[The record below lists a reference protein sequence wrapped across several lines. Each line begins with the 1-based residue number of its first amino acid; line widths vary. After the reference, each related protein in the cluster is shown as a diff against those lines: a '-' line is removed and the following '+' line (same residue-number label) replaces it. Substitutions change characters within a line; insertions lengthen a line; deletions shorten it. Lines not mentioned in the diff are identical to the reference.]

1 MNERLDQAQQLARR
15 VDAGWQ
21 PADVEAQLARL
32 HARRARRA
40 RRWLVAAPLVAAA
53 ASVVLVVGSMR
64 PRDAHVA
71 VATDVRD
78 RHDARPSAL
87 EPPVAAVPAPAVEIA
102 PVPAPASVEPSA
114 APGVLSLGDGSVVTP
129 LGKDSRLLARQ
140 VSETDVVVA
149 LAGGGARFDVPERK
163 TRRFRA
169 ELGALALETHGAAF
183 RVQVGRRQG
192 QVEVAAERGEVRA
205 HVGQEAHVVAAG
217 QTRAFSIAARDDAAP
232 VVRGEPQAVPAP
244 PASWRDDA
252 ARGDYAAAWAA
263 LGALRAPVGPTEGS
277 AARPAGQAVGGRTP
291 LLGSL
296 ETMEDLQLAADV
308 ARLSGH
314 AGAAIAPLAR
324 ALDLHADDPR
334 APLVA
339 FTLGRVHLEDL
350 GAPRDAAL
358 AFARARTLAPDG
370 PLAEDALAREVEA
383 WSRAG
388 ETGTARVQAL
398 IYTRRYPQ
406 GRRVHAV
413 RRFGG
418 LESP

>member
-1 MNERLDQAQQLARR
+1 M
-15 VDAGWQ
+15 
-21 PADVEAQLARL
+21 PATAD
-32 HARRARRA
+32 
-40 RRWLVAAPLVAAA
+40 
-53 ASVVLVVGSMR
+53 
-64 PRDAHVA
+64 
-71 VATDVRD
+71 
-78 RHDARPSAL
+78 
-87 EPPVAAVPAPAVEIA
+87 A
-102 PVPAPASVEPSA
+102 PV

-129 LGKDSRLLARQ
+129 LGPGSRLLARR

-163 TRRFRA
+163 ARRFRA
-169 ELGALALETHGAAF
+169 ELGALAVETHGAAF
-183 RVQVGRRQG
+183 RVQLGRRQG
-192 QVEVAAERGEVRA
+192 QVEVAAERGEVSAR
-205 HVGQEAHVVAAG
+205 VGQEAHIVVAG

-232 VVRGEPQAVPAP
+232 ADRGEPPAP
-244 PASWRDDA
+244 PAPPSSWRDDA
-252 ARGDYAAAWAA
+252 ARGDYAAAWTA
-263 LGALRAPVGPTEGS
+263 LGALRALPDS
-277 AARPAGQAVGGRTP
+277 
-291 LLGSL
+291 
-296 ETMEDLQLAADV
+296 MEDLQLAADV

-314 AGAAIAPLAR
+314 AVAAVAPLAR
-324 ALDLHADDPR
+324 ALELHADDPR

-388 ETGTARVQAL
+388 ETGTARTQAL
-398 IYTRRYPQ
+398 IYTQRYPQ
-406 GRRVHAV
+406 GRRAHAV

>member
-32 HARRARRA
+32 HARRARRG
-40 RRWLVAAPLVAAA
+40 RRWLVAAPLAAAVAAGIVVGAMRPRTADLAA
-53 ASVVLVVGSMR
+53 ASGA
-64 PRDAHVA
+64 PGRDA
-71 VATDVRD
+71 
-78 RHDARPSAL
+78 ARSTAPG
-87 EPPVAAVPAPAVEIA
+87 PVAAVPAPPRVLQAEPA
-102 PVPAPASVEPSA
+102 PVAEAPAAV
-114 APGVLSLGDGSVVTP
+114 PGALSLGDGSVVTP
-129 LGKDSRLLARQ
+129 LGQGSRLVARR
-140 VSETDVVVA
+140 VSESDVVVA

-163 TRRFRA
+163 ARRFRA

-192 QVEVAAERGEVRA
+192 QVEVAAERGEVSAR
-205 HVGQEAHVVAAG
+205 VGQEAHIVAAG
-217 QTRAFSIAARDDAAP
+217 ETRAFSIAARDDAAP
-232 VVRGEPQAVPAP
+232 VARGEPPAVSAP

-263 LGALRAPVGPTEGS
+263 LAALRAPVDPTGAS
-277 AARPAGQAVGGRTP
+277 APRPAGEPVGVPIP
-291 LLGSL
+291 LLASL

-314 AGAAIAPLAR
+314 AGAAVAPLAR
-324 ALDLHADDPR
+324 ALELHAGDPR

-398 IYTRRYPQ
+398 IYTQRYPQ

-418 LESP
+418 LEPP

>member
-1 MNERLDQAQQLARR
+1 
-15 VDAGWQ
+15 
-21 PADVEAQLARL
+21 
-32 HARRARRA
+32 
-40 RRWLVAAPLVAAA
+40 
-53 ASVVLVVGSMR
+53 
-64 PRDAHVA
+64 
-71 VATDVRD
+71 
-78 RHDARPSAL
+78 
-87 EPPVAAVPAPAVEIA
+87 VEIA
-102 PVPAPASVEPSA
+102 PPAPVAVEPPA

-129 LGKDSRLLARQ
+129 LGPGSRLLARR

-163 TRRFRA
+163 GRRFRA
-169 ELGALALETHGAAF
+169 ELGALAVETHGAAF

-192 QVEVAAERGEVRA
+192 QVEVAAERGEVSAR
-205 HVGQEAHVVAAG
+205 VGQEAHVVGAG
-217 QTRAFSIAARDDAAP
+217 QTRVFSTAARDDAAP
-232 VVRGEPQAVPAP
+232 VDRGEPLPPPAP
-244 PASWRDDA
+244 PAPPTRWRDDA

-263 LGALRAPVGPTEGS
+263 LGALRTPVDPTGGP
-277 AARPAGQAVGGRTP
+277 AP
-291 LLGSL
+291 LLASL
-296 ETMEDLQLAADV
+296 VSLEDLQLAADV

-314 AGAAIAPLAR
+314 PGAAVAPLAR

-398 IYTRRYPQ
+398 IYTQRYPQ